1 MIWWLWVLVG
11 LGLLAF
17 EMALP
22 GGFFALFFGVGAL
35 LVGALVALDAG
46 GPAWMQWLLFS
57 VLSIGA
63 LVTLRRPLQARLN
76 LGGSRRPVDSL
87 VGERAVALEDLA
99 PGGLGKAEL
108 RGTSW
113 TARNRGSV
121 ALSKGQRC
129 IVEKVDG
136 LMLLVR
142 PE

>member
-35 LVGALVALDAG
+35 LVGALVALDAA

-57 VLSIGA
+57 VLSIGT

-87 VGERAVALEDLA
+87 VGESAVALEDLA

-113 TARNRGSV
+113 SARNRGSV

>member
-35 LVGALVALDAG
+35 LVGALVALDAA

-87 VGERAVALEDLA
+87 VGESAVALEDLA

-113 TARNRGSV
+113 SARNRGSV

>member
-1 MIWWLWVLVG
+1 MVWWLWVLVG
-11 LGLLAF
+11 LGMLAL

-35 LVGALVALDAG
+35 LVGALVALDAA
-46 GPAWMQWLLFS
+46 GPAWMQWLLFP

-87 VGERAVALEDLA
+87 VGESAVALEDLA

-113 TARNRGSV
+113 SARNRGSV

-129 IVEKVDG
+129 IVERVDG

>member
-1 MIWWLWVLVG
+1 MMWWIWVLVG

-17 EMALP
+17 ELAMP

-35 LVGALVALDAG
+35 LVGGLVALDMA

-57 VLSIGA
+57 VLSVGT

-76 LGGSRRPVDSL
+76 LGGSGRPVDSL
-87 VGERAVALEDLA
+87 VGEIAVALEELG

-113 TARNRGSV
+113 SARNRGSV
-121 ALSKGQRC
+121 TLAKGQRC

>member
-1 MIWWLWVLVG
+1 MMWWIWVLVG

-17 EMALP
+17 ELAMP

-35 LVGALVALDAG
+35 LVGGLVALDMA

-57 VLSIGA
+57 VLSVGT

-76 LGGSRRPVDSL
+76 LGGSGRPVDSL
-87 VGERAVALEDLA
+87 VGEIAVALEELG

-113 TARNRGSV
+113 SARNRGSV